1 MEVVKLTKKN
11 LIADMESGLTRSK
24 MGEKYGL
31 STGMIN
37 RAMKQM
43 GIEEMRAKVVKFII
57 VEDDEEAIDNQTP
70 PPDFFNEEDMSIQRR
85 LHEDMLSPVTN

>member
-1 MEVVKLTKKN
+1 MQEVVKLTKKN

-43 GIEEMRAKVVKFII
+43 GIEDMRAKVVKFVI
-57 VEDDEEAIDNQTP
+57 VED
-70 PPDFFNEEDMSIQRR
+70 EEDIIPPTIDTLFVDVVEEPLTSMEI
-85 LHEDMLSPVTN
+85 TN